1 MKQTVYGAVLG
12 VLFAFLMSGC
22 NDSSS
27 SETTINEE
35 SDIPTNSS
43 PFIVVDQGGIDNTTV
58 IDITTG
64 TEVPYTVWVE
74 QNGTNGLVY
83 IRSTPVV
90 PEATDPAIE

>member
-1 MKQTVYGAVLG
+1 MRQTIHGVVLG
-12 VLFAFLMSGC
+12 VLFAFLLSGC
-22 NDSSS
+22 NDDSS

-35 SDIPTNSS
+35 TDIPTNSA

-83 IRSTPVV
+83 IRSAPVV
-90 PEATDPAIE
+90 PETTEPAIE